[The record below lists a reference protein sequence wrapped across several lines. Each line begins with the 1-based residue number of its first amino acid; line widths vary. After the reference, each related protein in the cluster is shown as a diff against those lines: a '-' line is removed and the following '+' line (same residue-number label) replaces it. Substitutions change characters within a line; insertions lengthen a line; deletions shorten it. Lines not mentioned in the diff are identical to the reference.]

1 MTESAKR
8 RITGD
13 VIILI
18 FGVAIFVVLAQL
30 GAL

>member
-13 VIILI
+13 VVVLTVGVVILI
-18 FGVAIFVVLAQL
+18 VLAFM

>member
-8 RITGD
+8 RVTGD
-13 VIILI
+13 VVILAVGAAILI
-18 FGVAIFVVLAQL
+18 GLIVI